1 MCELSICAA
10 AECPLWQSTPEVDA
24 RFVAVRQPMSFPQH
38 VCPFLQPIPHS
49 PSLSLSSVPCQF
61 IGHVKN
67 LMSKHLTWPQK
78 IMTAFRFHLATTEI
92 AFYLCFFAINTIF
105 INLCSGL
112 KALRHRN

>member
-1 MCELSICAA
+1 MYVCVCELSICAA

-24 RFVAVRQPMSFPQH
+24 RFVAVRHPMSFRQH
-38 VCPFLQPIPHS
+38 VCPFLQPIPYRPTS
-49 PSLSLSSVPCQF
+49 PCLSPVPCQF

-92 AFYLCFFAINTIF
+92 AFYLCLFTINTIF
-105 INLCSGL
+105 NNISSE
-112 KALRHRN
+112 